1 MKRLLYLFLLAAA
14 GALVV
19 RTYVMEGIY
28 IASDSMKPTLKTND
42 HLFVNTMI
50 FLFREPARGEIVVV
64 KSPDNK
70 RFVKRI
76 IAIGGDV
83 LEIKDKDVYLNMTK
97 LEEPYVIHTRKDE
110 RLVDDN
116 YGPVT
121 VPEGHFFVM
130 GDNRDSSDDSR
141 NWASPFL
148 ARKDI
153 TGKVL
158 K

>member
-1 MKRLLYLFLLAAA
+1 MATYIRRTPGIRRIYYGLSLQMTDGKVGESADRQAQPKEAA
-14 GALVV
+14 LWCDK
-19 RTYVMEGIY
+19 E
-28 IASDSMKPTLKTND
+28 
-42 HLFVNTMI
+42 I